1 MAPSKKKVVLIGSR
15 SDDATRFVA
24 EAVERRRAR
33 TIVVE
38 TDRVPDSAA
47 LSWEDGEVLW
57 DGECLS
63 DLRSFYIK
71 AIRLSL
77 PVPEAEA
84 LSARNFPRW
93 QEQYLAERERQSFL
107 HSVLRSLNR
116 RGVSFINPL
125 EAVELHYLK
134 LHQLALLRRHKIPV
148 PASLGTASPDAVREF
163 VARHGA
169 VIYKPLGG
177 GALVQKMGEADLTD
191 ERLQLVANC
200 PVLFQEQIVGDEFR
214 AYVLDGE
221 PVAAFRIPTE
231 GVVDARQNLDKVTP
245 GRLPKEAWELCLR
258 GAKALGMVFTA
269 VDLRRTKE
277 GAFVALEFNP
287 TPAISFFDDPRDGK
301 VITRLAS
308 YLVAKA

>member
-1 MAPSKKKVVLIGSR
+1 MASKKKVVIIGSR
-15 SDDATRFVA
+15 KDDATRFVA

-33 TIVVE
+33 AIVVE
-38 TDRVPDSAA
+38 TDRVPDSVT
-47 LSWEDGEVLW
+47 LSWEDGDVLW

-93 QEQYLAERERQSFL
+93 QEQYLAERERQSLL
-107 HSVLRSLNR
+107 HSILRSLNR
-116 RGVSFINPL
+116 RGCSFINPM
-125 EAVELHYLK
+125 EAVELH
-134 LHQLALLRRHKIPV
+134 
-148 PASLGTASPDAVREF
+148 
-163 VARHGA
+163 
-169 VIYKPLGG
+169 G
-177 GALVQKMGEADLTD
+177 GALVQKIGEADLTE
-191 ERLQLVANC
+191 ERMALLANC
-200 PVLFQEQIVGDEFR
+200 PVLFQQQIQGDEFR

-231 GVVDARQNLDKVTP
+231 GVVDARQNLDKVKP
-245 GRLPKEAWELCLR
+245 GRLPKEAWELCIR

-269 VDLRRTKE
+269 VDLRRTPE

-301 VITRLAS
+301 VITRLSS